1 VSTLARRPLAE
12 WPPDLPL
19 VSEWVNDPTQ
29 APAMLIADRA
39 NLMGA
44 GVDRLREYRAGV
56 VDDEQRP
63 TRCSVD
69 RLGTEAPSVR
79 RCSRHPEGSVTDCEL
94 HDNVVALAH
103 AMQDDRTER
112 RFIELDRRIGSI
124 DPELR
129 LNASHDMIL
138 TIILTY
144 EQRNEVND
152 ARLQDWNQRGMAGG
166 SR

>member
-1 VSTLARRPLAE
+1 MSTLARRPLAE

-19 VSEWVNDPTQ
+19 VSEWVNNPAQ
-29 APAMLIADRA
+29 APAMLIADRG
-39 NLMGA
+39 NLPGA
-44 GVDRLREYRAGV
+44 GVDRLLEYRAGV

-63 TRCSVD
+63 TSCSVD
-69 RLGTEAPSVR
+69 RLGAEAPSIR
-79 RCSRHPEGSVTDCEL
+79 RCSRYPEGSVTDCEL
-94 HDNVVALAH
+94 HDNVVAVSD

-112 RFIELDRRIGSI
+112 RLIELDRRSGSI
-124 DPELR
+124 DPELG
-129 LNASHDMIL
+129 LDASHAMIL

-152 ARLQDWNQRGMAGG
+152 AGLQDWNERGMAGS